1 MSLIE
6 CLGKDYKNLPDII
19 AEYEKGLENVK
30 PHLLLENKKLET
42 ANVEQPGWQ
51 LYYESRRAELHS
63 LVKFFESKTAAVQ
76 GELFRKYTEKY
87 TRELSDRQKDKY
99 ITNEKKYLNQYEIYL
114 EIKEIYEKYVAVCN
128 AFVSRG
134 YALNNI
140 TKIRVASIEDA
151 II

>member
-1 MSLIE
+1 LSLIE
-6 CLGKDYKNLPDII
+6 RLGKNYENLPDII
-19 AEYEKGLENVK
+19 AEYEKGLENVEDNLTIK
-30 PHLLLENKKLET
+30 NKKLET

-51 LYYESRRAELHS
+51 LYYESRKAELRV
-63 LVKFFESKTAAVQ
+63 LVKYFEGQTAAVQ
-76 GELFRKYTEKY
+76 GGLFRKFTEKY
-87 TRELSDRQKDKY
+87 TRELSDRQKDKF
-99 ITNEKKYLNQYEIYL
+99 IANEKKYLDQYEIYL
-114 EIKEIYEKYVAVCN
+114 EIREVYEKYEAVCN